1 MSDFFLLDGCQTSDF
16 VPFESLL
23 NLPIFFGLP
32 SGGNMKSTFAL
43 LLSLILV
50 FGLSAQT
57 PYKLPPKEVVEMVDA
72 PPTPLVSASPTREAL
87 LFVDYQPY
95 PSIAVVAR
103 PILRI
108 AGIRITP
115 STSTRQHLT
124 QYTGFTVQDLATL
137 KKISIKT
144 PKGTT
149 FGFPVWSYDGKSIA
163 FTRDTEAGMELW
175 IASTVTGEAKALKGV
190 RVHDVIESPFEWM
203 SDNQS
208 LLVRMIPEKRGKA
221 PQSPSV
227 PAGPNTDETYGKL
240 STTPTYQDLLR
251 TPYDEDLFEYYA
263 TTQLAVIDT
272 KSGTIK
278 KIGKPGLY
286 AEATFSPDEQYLLI
300 TNLERPFSYRVPYS
314 RFTRTNE
321 VWDRN
326 GASVRVI
333 AKFPVT
339 DDVPTQGV
347 PTGPRSISWYPL
359 SNSMLLWV
367 EALDDGNPM
376 KKAPYRDRIM
386 TSTVPGKTAPIEL
399 FKLQQRY
406 QGFTWLEEKNQVL
419 VSEYDRDRRWRTTSL
434 LSLTSPDQRT
444 VVFDLSANDAYND
457 PGRPLF
463 KTDSKGTTV
472 ALQEGD
478 WIYLTGQGASKTGNR
493 PFLRKFNMKSKET
506 QEVFR
511 CNETSYE
518 TFVSFVGKGT
528 DNILTRFETQK
539 LPPNYYM
546 TALGTGKK
554 TALTD
559 FKDPA
564 PQMTGMKK
572 QLLSYT
578 RADGVAL
585 SGTLYLPPDYR
596 EGMRLPCMIWAY
608 PLEYSDPATA
618 GQVRTSPHSFT
629 FFRGPTPL
637 FFVTQGYAVLMD
649 ATMPVVGDPET
660 MNNTFVEQI
669 VSSAKAAIDTLDAM
683 GVIDRKKVLVSGHS
697 YGAFMTANLLAHCDL
712 FAAGIARSG
721 AYNRSLTP
729 FGFQSE
735 RRSFWEATDT
745 YMRVS
750 PFTYANKINEPIL
763 LIHGEADNNT
773 GTFPIQSERLFQ
785 AIRGNGGTAR
795 LVMLPYESH
804 GYSARESILHVL
816 AESFEWADR
825 FTKGKSEA
833 GMR

>member
-1 MSDFFLLDGCQTSDF
+1 MRT
-16 VPFESLL
+16 
-23 NLPIFFGLP
+23 
-32 SGGNMKSTFAL
+32 TFTL

-50 FGLSAQT
+50 LGLSAQT

-72 PPTPLVSASPTREAL
+72 PPTPFVVVNPSRDAM
-87 LFVDYQPY
+87 LFVDYRPY
-95 PSIAVVAR
+95 PSIAVVSR
-103 PILRI
+103 PFLRI

-124 QYTGFTVQDLATL
+124 QYTGLSVQNLQTL
-137 KKISIKT
+137 RKMPIRT
-144 PKGTT
+144 PAGTSM
-149 FGFPVWSYDGKSIA
+149 GFPSWSHDGKAIA
-163 FTRDTEAGMELW
+163 FTRDTENGMELW
-175 IASTVTGEAKALKGV
+175 IGNAATGDARVVKGV
-190 RVHDVIESPFEWM
+190 RLHDIIDSPFEWM
-203 SDNQS
+203 SDNRS
-208 LLVRMIPEKRGKA
+208 LLVRMIPEGRGKA
-221 PQSPSV
+221 PQPPAV
-227 PAGPNTDETYGKL
+227 PAGPNIDETYGKL
-240 STTPTYQDLLR
+240 STTPTFQDLLR

-263 TTQLAVIDT
+263 ASQLAIVDAKT
-272 KSGTIK
+272 GSVK

-286 AEATFSPDEQYLLI
+286 SSSTYSPDEQFLLVTKI
-300 TNLERPFSYRVPYS
+300 ERPFSYRVPYS

-321 VWDRN
+321 VWDKN
-326 GASVRVI
+326 GTLVRMI
-333 AKFPVT
+333 AKLPVT

-347 PTGPRSISWYPL
+347 PTGPRSIDWYPL
-359 SNSMLLWV
+359 SASTLLWA
-367 EALDDGNPM
+367 EALDEGDPM
-376 KKAPYRDRIM
+376 KKVPHRDRIL
-386 TSTVPGKTAPIEL
+386 TLTIPGTAEPAEL
-399 FKLQQRY
+399 MKLQHRY
-406 QGFTWLEEKNQVL
+406 SGFTWLQEKNQVF
-419 VSEYDRDRRWRTTSL
+419 VTEYDRDRRWRTTSL
-434 LSLTSPDQRT
+434 LSLTHPEQRT
-444 VVFDLSANDAYND
+444 VLFDLSVNDAYSD
-457 PGRPLF
+457 PGRPIY
-463 KTDSKGTTV
+463 KTDSKGTSV
-472 ALQEGD
+472 VQQEGD
-478 WIYLTGQGASKTGNR
+478 WIYLTGQGASRTGNR
-493 PFLRKFNMKSKET
+493 PFLRKFNIRSKET
-506 QEVFR
+506 QELFR
-511 CNETSYE
+511 CDELSYE
-518 TFVSFVGKGT
+518 TIVSFVGAGT
-528 DNILTRFETQK
+528 GTIITRYETQQA
-539 LPPNYYM
+539 PPNYFV
-546 TALGTGKK
+546 TELGSGKR

-564 PQMTGMKK
+564 PKMTGMKK

-578 RADGVAL
+578 RTDGVKL

-596 EGMRLPCMIWAY
+596 EGERLPCLIWAY
-608 PLEYSDPATA
+608 PLEYTDPATA
-618 GQVRTSPHSFT
+618 GQVRSSPNSFT
-629 FFRGPTPL
+629 FFRGTSPL

-683 GVIDRKKVLVSGHS
+683 GVVDRNRVLVSGHS

-773 GTFPIQSERLFQ
+773 GTFPIQTERLFQ

-795 LVMLPYESH
+795 MVMLPFESH

-825 FTKGKSEA
+825 FVKSKPAE
-833 GMR
+833 GMQ